1 MLPTKPYYSISEV
14 AAEFELKPSTLRFWE
29 TKFDRLKPKCPTG
42 TRRYDA
48 GDIEQIR
55 LIRYLLYDQKM
66 TIEGANDFIRRNKGC
81 ELDKMDAI
89 SHLMQLRG
97 ELVKIREELN
107 QMKQP

>member
-1 MLPTKPYYSISEV
+1 MLENKAYYSIGEV
-14 AAEFELKPSTLRFWE
+14 AQDFGLKPSTLRFWE
-29 TKFDRLKPKCPTG
+29 TKFACLKPVSPNG

-48 GDIEQIR
+48 GDLERIR

-66 TIEGANDFIRRNKGC
+66 TIEGANAFIHRSKGKD
-81 ELDKMDAI
+81 LAKMDAI